1 MSKGTKQQYKQ
12 FKINTLE
19 DACTVL
25 KAIIVPVISDL
36 EKFENYSIEA
46 EEVLKSYSP
55 TSTIPSNIYDSLHDK
70 IIYQQ
75 RELLRF
81 MADYQSSS
89 FSYIEV
95 RKILE
100 KKNFLKR
107 TLPEESRKT
116 LNELLELRNWSFHNV
131 QSMLVADLEIAKR
144 SIPPELRDSAEIRP
158 MLNPVIIRKTRDY
171 EWKMLEGFT
180 IHNKIRGEQFRLI
193 LSEMKEDYQEI
204 INSLPDESFTTTC
217 QNLNRNVQYIE
228 QVVTGMSAQKAGSKI
243 ASMSMGIQR
252 GKYDGSI
259 ETFEKLISES

>member
-25 KAIIVPVISDL
+25 KAIIVPVIIDL

-46 EEVLKSYSP
+46 EEVLKSYNP
-55 TSTIPSNIYDSLHDK
+55 TSTIPANIYDSLHDK

-81 MADYQSSS
+81 MADHQRSS

-107 TLPEESRKT
+107 TLPEKSRKT
-116 LNELLELRNWSFHNV
+116 LIELLELRN
-131 QSMLVADLEIAKR
+131 
-144 SIPPELRDSAEIRP
+144 
-158 MLNPVIIRKTRDY
+158 
-171 EWKMLEGFT
+171 
-180 IHNKIRGEQFRLI
+180 
-193 LSEMKEDYQEI
+193 
-204 INSLPDESFTTTC
+204 
-217 QNLNRNVQYIE
+217 
-228 QVVTGMSAQKAGSKI
+228 
-243 ASMSMGIQR
+243 
-252 GKYDGSI
+252 
-259 ETFEKLISES
+259 